1 MEIGDIIKGY
11 TIKEYIGDGGMG
23 IVFKVE
29 KDGKEY
35 ALKICNTTDDEYV
48 SRFKREIRMMETINN
63 NRIVKII
70 DKDIDASIPY
80 FIMELCDESLEN
92 AVERGLSEEKK
103 FDYILQL
110 CDGLKGLHDQGIIHR
125 DIKPGNALIVDDKIK
140 VSDLA
145 STMRRSYSL

>member
-1 MEIGDIIKGY
+1 
-11 TIKEYIGDGGMG
+11 MG

-103 FDYILQL
+103 FDYIPSTF
-110 CDGLKGLHDQGIIHR
+110 C
-125 DIKPGNALIVDDKIK
+125 LIREQVR
-140 VSDLA
+140 VSSVPWKMDCK
-145 STMRRSYSL
+145 